1 MNRTRTCAS
10 IPRIQLCWRSG
21 RLTPLTPLR
30 SAPLWGSVGRDSPK
44 PCVKAEPKM
53 GAARRGDEGLR
64 RQRAVARTC
73 ELVNQSPSRCFKMRL
88 LWREQQHTTP
98 TPLAPFACIPERH
111 LHLHAHAGAVQV
123 SGGTPG
129 VYRARSC
136 LWQSPG
142 EGEDLKDGRGR
153 PSRPLP
159 SLYLFTP
166 LSASVRRAVRVT
178 SSGEG
183 GRGVRLTAPR
193 ARSHAAAPIGRACSR
208 HSLPARSIHKPC
220 GLPAL
225 CRRHRRTG
233 WGRFGRVIRGGLCG
247 STRTRCQARRHPSHR
262 PQLAGA

>member
-1 MNRTRTCAS
+1 MNRTRGCAS
-10 IPRIQLCWRSG
+10 ISQPIGQMQWPSCLAVFG
-21 RLTPLTPLR
+21 LTPLIPLR
-30 SAPLWGSVGRDSPK
+30 AAPLWGSVGRDSPK

-98 TPLAPFACIPERH
+98 TPLAP
-111 LHLHAHAGAVQV
+111 
-123 SGGTPG
+123 SPG

-183 GRGVRLTAPR
+183 GRGVRLTALR

-220 GLPAL
+220 GSGHTCTRAPEGYTCPDRRPSAPAG
-225 CRRHRRTG
+225 CARHTCPEQQVRRR
-233 WGRFGRVIRGGLCG
+233 
-247 STRTRCQARRHPSHR
+247 
-262 PQLAGA
+262 

>member
-1 MNRTRTCAS
+1 
-10 IPRIQLCWRSG
+10 
-21 RLTPLTPLR
+21 
-30 SAPLWGSVGRDSPK
+30 
-44 PCVKAEPKM
+44 M
-53 GAARRGDEGLR
+53 GAARRGDERLR

-98 TPLAPFACIPERH
+98 TPLAP
-111 LHLHAHAGAVQV
+111 
-123 SGGTPG
+123 SPG

-153 PSRPLP
+153 LGRPLP

-193 ARSHAAAPIGRACSR
+193 ARSHAAAPIGRARSR